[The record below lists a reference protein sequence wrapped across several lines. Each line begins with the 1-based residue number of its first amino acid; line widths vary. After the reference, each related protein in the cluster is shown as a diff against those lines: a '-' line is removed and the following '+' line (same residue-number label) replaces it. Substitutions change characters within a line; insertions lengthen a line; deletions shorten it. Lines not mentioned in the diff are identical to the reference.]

1 MQNKMQ
7 NGFYFSFCIN
17 VFSGIETGSS
27 PVARTKIKTL
37 AQQGFFHFPH
47 AHQRFFASVF
57 LCFVCLRIQKYV
69 LLYTLCKT
77 KMQNENTKRSPALY

>member
-1 MQNKMQ
+1 MQNEMQ

-17 VFSGIETGSS
+17 VFSVIKTGSS
-27 PVARTKIKTL
+27 PVARTKTKTL
-37 AQQGFFHFPH
+37 AVQGFFHFSH
-47 AHQRFFASVF
+47 AYQRFLASNF

-77 KMQNENTKRSPALY
+77 KMQNENAKRSPALY